1 MRGGSINLKKIWLS
15 LVGILL
21 LISVLSISYSALAN
35 GQVNPPKEFKIQ
47 QINTDNTQPLK
58 LNFEEYHSA
67 FFEIN
72 PTNNTNHEDF
82 HIKVSNIASGQ
93 YKVIIT
99 ATNDYI
105 YESKELINN
114 ITIPITNIEADITY
128 RITIIST
135 SLTPFK
141 AELNITSKEE
151 K

>member
-1 MRGGSINLKKIWLS
+1 MKKRWLS
-15 LVGILL
+15 LAGILL
-21 LISVLSISYSALAN
+21 IISFVSVSYSALAS
-35 GQVNPPKEFKIQ
+35 GQVNSPKEFKIQ

-58 LNFEEYHSA
+58 LNFDEYHSA
-67 FFEIN
+67 FFEVN

-82 HIKVSNIASGQ
+82 HIKISNITSGQ

-105 YESKELINN
+105 YESKELTND
-114 ITIPITNIEADITY
+114 ITIPITNIEPDITY

-141 AELNITSKEE
+141 ADLNITSKEE